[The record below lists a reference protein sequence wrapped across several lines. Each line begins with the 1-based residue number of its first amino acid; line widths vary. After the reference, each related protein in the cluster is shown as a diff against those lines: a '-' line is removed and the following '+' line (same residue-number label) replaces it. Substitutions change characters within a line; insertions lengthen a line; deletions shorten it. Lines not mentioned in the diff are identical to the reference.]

1 MAGALHDTVE
11 DSSVVIDDIR
21 GEFGEEVARLVEGA
35 SEPDKS
41 DTWENRKEHSIEYL
55 DSASL
60 DVVLVSF
67 ADKLDNIRDIRT
79 DYKKLGD
86 GVFSRFNRLKDQ
98 QAWYY
103 RSLSSVFS
111 KRLVDEPFVSLLREF
126 KSEIAKVFG

>member
-1 MAGALHDTVE
+1 VE

-60 DVVLVSF
+60 DVELVSF